1 MIKKL
6 IILLII
12 FIFSIGFAAA
22 GNNTTDENPTPINEK
37 YSEKIVESEEN
48 GHLNTSFS
56 DGSNGYCLEYGEK
69 EAEIGNKFYVVNT
82 SYAKNNIDNKSIAD
96 KLKVFF
102 IEHYDF
108 TQKMPPVYTQHI
120 IWYFSDNFYH
130 PISIGENMDMIDEI
144 VRSTHKYPD
153 FGFKIVNNTTKMY
166 FNFTVLISQY
176 LHHQNYFAYKIWFEK
191 IKENITN
198 NTNKTNK
205 YQNNSST
212 NKNITVTEKNIKKIG
227 ETPIQKKNFMER
239 FSEKKTGIGFLAL
252 CFAVIIIGIV
262 FLIKRRKN

>member
-6 IILLII
+6 TILLII

-22 GNNTTDENPTPINEK
+22 GNNTTDENPTQINEK

-69 EAEIGNKFYVVNT
+69 EAEIGDKFYVVNT
-82 SYAKNNIDNKSIAD
+82 SYAKNNLDNKPIAD
-96 KLKVFF
+96 KLKILF

-176 LHHQNYFAYKIWFEK
+176 LHHQNY
-191 IKENITN
+191 
-198 NTNKTNK
+198 
-205 YQNNSST
+205 
-212 NKNITVTEKNIKKIG
+212 
-227 ETPIQKKNFMER
+227 
-239 FSEKKTGIGFLAL
+239 
-252 CFAVIIIGIV
+252 
-262 FLIKRRKN
+262 

>member
-6 IILLII
+6 TILLII
-12 FIFSIGFAAA
+12 FIFSIGLAAA

-69 EAEIGNKFYVVNT
+69 EAEIGDKFYVVNT

-102 IEHYDF
+102 IEHYEF
-108 TQKMPPVYTQHI
+108 TQKMPLVYTQHI

-198 NTNKTNK
+198 KTNNTIK
-205 YQNNSST
+205 HQNN
-212 NKNITVTEKNIKKIG
+212 VTKKENTTIIKKKN
-227 ETPIQKKNFMER
+227 KKIEEISIR
-239 FSEKKTGIGFLAL
+239 DEQFSIINKKTGIEILGLFIA
-252 CFAVIIIGIV
+252 IIILSFV
-262 FLIKRRKN
+262 FLIKRRN

>member
-6 IILLII
+6 TILLII
-12 FIFSIGFAAA
+12 FIFSIGLSAA

-69 EAEIGNKFYVVNT
+69 EAEIGDKFYVVNT

-102 IEHYDF
+102 IEHYEF

-130 PISIGENMDMIDEI
+130 PVSIGENMDMIDEI

-198 NTNKTNK
+198 KTNNTIK
-205 YQNNSST
+205 HQNN
-212 NKNITVTEKNIKKIG
+212 VTKKENTTIIKKNS
-227 ETPIQKKNFMER
+227 KKIEEISIR
-239 FSEKKTGIGFLAL
+239 DEQFSTTDKKTGIEILGLFIA
-252 CFAVIIIGIV
+252 IIILSFV
-262 FLIKRRKN
+262 FLIKRRN

>member
-37 YSEKIVESEEN
+37 FSEKIVESEEN

-69 EAEIGNKFYVVNT
+69 EAEIGDKFYVVNT
-82 SYAKNNIDNKSIAD
+82 SYAKNNVDNKAIAD

-144 VRSTHKYPD
+144 IRSTHKYPD

-166 FNFTVLISQY
+166 FNFAVLISQY

-212 NKNITVTEKNIKKIG
+212 SKNITVTKKNIKKIG

-252 CFAVIIIGIV
+252 CLAVIIIGIV
-262 FLIKRRKN
+262 FLTKRRKN

>member
-6 IILLII
+6 TILLII
-12 FIFSIGFAAA
+12 FIFSIGFAAS

-69 EAEIGNKFYVVNT
+69 EAEIGDKFYVVNT

-130 PISIGENMDMIDEI
+130 PVSIGENMDMIDEI
-144 VRSTHKYPD
+144 IKSTHKYPD

-198 NTNKTNK
+198 KTNNTVKYENNETNKKNTTIIEENNK
-205 YQNNSST
+205 KREDTSIQNRQFF
-212 NKNITVTEKNIKKIG
+212 NIN
-227 ETPIQKKNFMER
+227 
-239 FSEKKTGIGFLAL
+239 KKTGIGFWGLFIA
-252 CFAVIIIGIV
+252 IIIIWAI
-262 FLIKRRKN
+262 FLKKKKN